1 MEEQQEHKVN
11 PTKSVLQRSFTEMAE
26 KVIHDAVENTKDNG
40 EVSRQHRMTEDNFVL
55 GYLKLFLDMCKSP
68 NDNSIKVRDEY
79 ITWMKNTNNGTK
91 EVEIVDN
98 ADHNKVLYVVPPLVS
113 SSIDL
118 KKTADIPFYQIGK
131 IASDLNN
138 YVPGRGDAHMI
149 DSLVRPILDAVD
161 QRGNKN
167 NEIWKEIFNRYSGK
181 VYVPYDKT
189 LTIPDYF
196 EVQGN
201 REAAAQPAANP
212 TPTTLSVSKKKK
224 HESTDDLW

>member
-1 MEEQQEHKVN
+1 MEEQQNKVD
-11 PTKSVLQRSFTEMAE
+11 PGKSVLHRSFAEMAE
-26 KVIHDAVENTKDNG
+26 KVIHEAVENTKDNG

-79 ITWMKNTNNGTK
+79 
-91 EVEIVDN
+91 IVDN

-167 NEIWKEIFNRYSGK
+167 NEVWKEIFNRYSGK

-196 EVQGN
+196 EVQGE
-201 REAAAQPAANP
+201 RHTAAQPAANP
-212 TPTTLSVSKKKK
+212 TPTTPSVSKKKK